1 TLNQPFTYTIT
12 VTNNG
17 PSTTQEARIADAFPT
32 GLTFVSATPSQGS
45 CSFTGTL
52 LCPFGPVASGA
63 SATAAIAVTA
73 PTTPGTV
80 SNTATVSPVGRS
92 IDGTAANNSS
102 TATTTVTAAGADLS
116 ITKTAPAT
124 VPTGQALTYTLSV
137 HNAGPSDATGV
148 AVTDTMPT
156 GVTFASG
163 SAGCVN
169 NSGTV
174 TCTIGNLANGANASA
189 TIAVTAPSTT
199 GPISNSATVSGS
211 PADTNTGDNTASAS
225 TNVAATKTIT
235 VHNTAELQ
243 NVFGKNDIAPA
254 ACDTTRPPNLCP
266 SAGDTIL
273 LASNNYFPTASLDVT
288 IPNLTIMGPGTS
300 PGTQVSGSGIATA
313 SALSG
318 NPDIFDV
325 GSGVTAT
332 FRNLFLTQTQ
342 GGASA
347 LDNFGG
353 TAA

>member
-148 AVTDTMPT
+148 AVTDTPPP
-156 GVTFASG
+156 GVALPSG
-163 SAGCVN
+163 NAGCGHN
-169 NSGTV
+169 PGA
-174 TCTIGNLANGANASA
+174 GNRTNG
-189 TIAVTAPSTT
+189 
-199 GPISNSATVSGS
+199 GPPHRADPS
-211 PADTNTGDNTASAS
+211 PATP
-225 TNVAATKTIT
+225 VAAP
-235 VHNTAELQ
+235 
-243 NVFGKNDIAPA
+243 AP
-254 ACDTTRPPNLCP
+254 TR
-266 SAGDTIL
+266 
-273 LASNNYFPTASLDVT
+273 
-288 IPNLTIMGPGTS
+288 
-300 PGTQVSGSGIATA
+300 
-313 SALSG
+313 
-318 NPDIFDV
+318 
-325 GSGVTAT
+325 
-332 FRNLFLTQTQ
+332 
-342 GGASA
+342 
-347 LDNFGG
+347 
-353 TAA
+353 